1 MEAMWKITLE
11 EEHKKNPEL
20 RGEDIDEVQSWMKKQ
35 AHLPSI
41 TNLDVVMFL
50 QACQWDLTQTKET
63 IESYY
68 TYRTSLVDFF
78 SSRDPISKEIQEIAK
93 VINVTILPKSDPE
106 GNRILWGSLVD
117 PDPNHYNFAT
127 AVKYFTMTSEVFQL
141 EHGTVPGFIVVYDVK
156 NLSFSHL
163 LKTPLT
169 QVSKYTHY
177 AQEAASFPV
186 KGIHYLNTNAVLDK
200 LVAFTKPFLRSNI
213 LDVLQLH
220 SNLETFFKSVPR
232 EIVPKDYGGDEPT
245 LKEMNDVNLRKIE
258 DYREF
263 FQEEQK
269 IRVDESK
276 RVGKKGKSSASTV
289 NGLDSAKGSFKKL
302 SID

>member
-1 MEAMWKITLE
+1 MTWKITLE
-11 EEHKKNPEL
+11 EEFKKNPEL
-20 RGEDIDEVQSWMKKQ
+20 RGEDIEDIQSWMKEQ
-35 AHLPSI
+35 PHLPSI
-41 TNLDVVMFL
+41 TDLDIVMFL
-50 QACQWDLTQTKET
+50 QACQWDVPQSKET

-68 TYRTSLVDFF
+68 TYRTSLTDFF
-78 SSRDPISKEIQEIAK
+78 STRDPLSKEIQDIAK
-93 VINVTILPKSDPE
+93 VINVTILPQSDRD

-117 PDPNHYNFAT
+117 PDPNHYSFAT

-141 EHGTVPGFIVVYDVK
+141 ENGTVPGFIVVYDVK

-169 QVSKYTHY
+169 HVSKYTHY

-200 LVAFTKPFLRSNI
+200 LVTFTRPFLSSNI

-220 SNLETFFKSVPR
+220 SNLETFFKFIPK
-232 EIVPKDYGGDEPT
+232 EIVPKEYGGNEPT
-245 LKEMNDVNLRKIE
+245 LKEMNEQNLKKIE
-258 DYREF
+258 DYRQF
-263 FQEEQK
+263 FLDEQK
-269 IRVDESK
+269 TRVDESK
-276 RVGKKGKSSASTV
+276 RITGKKGKPTTSG
-289 NGLDSAKGSFKKL
+289 NGLDTVKGSFKKL